1 MKKNKEKEE
10 YNMGSKNKIL
20 IVDDSPIN
28 RSLLIDILSPEYDIV
43 EVENGLEAIGY
54 IEKNLES
61 ISLVLLDIVMP
72 VMNGFEVLM

>member
-1 MKKNKEKEE
+1 
-10 YNMGSKNKIL
+10 MGSKNKIL

-72 VMNGFEVLM
+72 VMNGFEVLMLMNKNNWI

>member
-1 MKKNKEKEE
+1 
-10 YNMGSKNKIL
+10 MGSKNKIL

-61 ISLVLLDIVMP
+61 KHMI
-72 VMNGFEVLM
+72 

>member
-1 MKKNKEKEE
+1 
-10 YNMGSKNKIL
+10 MGSKNKIL

>member
-61 ISLVLLDIVMP
+61 ISLVLLD
-72 VMNGFEVLM
+72 